1 MLTSIIQPY
10 IFSLGIE
17 SKREN
22 ITHFNI
28 VYPVLFVQGQEQG
41 QDMSNKMVT
50 HFIRTSIT
58 DV

>member
-28 VYPVLFVQGQEQG
+28 VYPILFVQGKEQG
-41 QDMSNKMVT
+41 REMSSKKRLPT
-50 HFIRTSIT
+50 
-58 DV
+58 